1 MSLSHLFTAIIT
13 LMKLSI
19 GIVGL
24 PNVGKSTLF
33 NALLKKQVADA
44 ANYPFCTIEPNIGIV
59 EVPDERLPVLAK
71 IVKTDKIVPAA
82 VEFYDIAG
90 IVKGASVGEG
100 LGNKF
105 LSHIREVSAIVHV
118 VRLFIDDNVIHVA
131 NKVDPKSDI
140 EIIES
145 ELILAD
151 LETLN
156 KQKEPKMNAEKDE
169 LKRWEIIKRLKEEL
183 NMGIPARIVEARHAS
198 SLPNNEY
205 HDLIKPLNLL
215 TLKPVIFVFNASE
228 KQLEDKEETEKQI
241 LDVIASTS
249 MSLRAESE
257 LLSVN
262 SAKQSMDKIAASS
275 GFAETPRN
283 DNYIYLNA
291 KLENDILALSPAE
304 QKEYLDQYKLSDTG
318 LNRLIKES
326 YKALGLISFLT
337 AGTLEARAWTIQKGW
352 LAPQAAGTIHTDFEK
367 KFIKADIM
375 TYDDFVKCEG
385 WVKAREVGKVVSA
398 GKDYAMRDGDVVE
411 FKIGA

>member
-1 MSLSHLFTAIIT
+1 M
-13 LMKLSI
+13 
-19 GIVGL
+19 
-24 PNVGKSTLF
+24 
-33 NALLKKQVADA
+33 
-44 ANYPFCTIEPNIGIV
+44 

-151 LETLN
+151 LETLS
-156 KQKEPKMNAEKDE
+156 KQKEPRMNAEKDE
-169 LKRWEIIKRLKEEL
+169 LARWETVKRLKEEL
-183 NMGIPARIVEARHAS
+183 NKGKSARNMTFTDEER
-198 SLPNNEY
+198 L
-205 HDLIKPLNLL
+205 LIRDLNLL
-215 TLKPVIFVFNASE
+215 TIKPVIYAFNVSE
-228 KQLEDKEETEKQI
+228 SQLENQEETKKQI
-241 LDVIASTS
+241 E
-249 MSLRAESE
+249 SLP
-257 LLSVN
+257 SVGN
-262 SAKQSMDKIAASS
+262 WLY
-275 GFAETPRN
+275 F
-283 DNYIYLNA
+283 NA
-291 KLENDILALSPAE
+291 KLENDILALSPVE

-326 YKALGLISFLT
+326 YEALGLISFLT

-352 LAPQAAGTIHTDFEK
+352 AAPQAAGTIHTDFEK
-367 KFIKADIM
+367 KFIKADIV

-398 GKDYAMRDGDVVE
+398 GKDYVMKDGDVVE

>member
-1 MSLSHLFTAIIT
+1 
-13 LMKLSI
+13 MKLSI

-44 ANYPFCTIEPNIGIV
+44 ANYPFCTIEPNVGIV

-71 IVKTDKIVPAA
+71 IVKTEKLVPAV

-90 IVKGASVGEG
+90 IVKGASEGEG

-118 VRLFIDDNVIHVA
+118 VRLFEDGNVIHVA

-140 EIIES
+140 ETIDA

-151 LETLN
+151 LETLG

-169 LKRWEIIKRLKEEL
+169 LLRWELIKKLKEEM
-183 NMGIPARIVEARHAS
+183 NKGIPARNISFSDEEK
-198 SLPNNEY
+198 L
-205 HDLIKPLNLL
+205 LIRELNLL
-215 TLKPVIFVFNASE
+215 TIKPVIYAFNVSESQLE
-228 KQLEDKEETEKQI
+228 KQDEIYLKIKEVFDSI
-241 LDVIASTS
+241 RHSD
-249 MSLRAESE
+249 ES
-257 LLSVN
+257 
-262 SAKQSMDKIAASS
+262 
-275 GFAETPRN
+275 RN
-283 DNYIYLNA
+283 PGVPGSRVGARGDNHYIYLNA

-326 YKALGLISFLT
+326 YKILGLISFLT

-352 LAPQAAGTIHTDFEK
+352 AAPQAAGTIHTDFEK
-367 KFIKADIM
+367 KFIKADIA
-375 TYDDFVKCEG
+375 TYDDFVKCNG
-385 WVKAREVGKVVSA
+385 WVGAREQGKVVSA
-398 GKDYAMRDGDVVE
+398 GRDYVMRDGDVVE
-411 FKIGA
+411 FKVGA